1 MKLHLTPG
9 AGLQLFSGYGT
20 DYVAVNNVRYEKC
33 VVVTPQAV
41 MEWTVGDFE
50 SLTAADFGFIADLKP
65 EIVIFGTGTAQRF
78 PQPALARAL
87 AHSGAGV
94 EVMDSKAACRTYN
107 ILASEGRKVAAAVLL
122 GKRTSASARTASNLP
137 SPVAPP

>member
-9 AGLQLFSGYGT
+9 DGLQLFSGYGT

-41 MEWTVGDFE
+41 MEWAVGDFE

-78 PQPALARAL
+78 PHPVLARAL
-87 AHSGAGV
+87 ADSGAGV

-107 ILASEGRKVAAAVLL
+107 ILASEGRKVVAAVLL
-122 GKRTSASARTASNLP
+122 GNWPSASARTAINLP
-137 SPVAPP
+137 GPVTPS